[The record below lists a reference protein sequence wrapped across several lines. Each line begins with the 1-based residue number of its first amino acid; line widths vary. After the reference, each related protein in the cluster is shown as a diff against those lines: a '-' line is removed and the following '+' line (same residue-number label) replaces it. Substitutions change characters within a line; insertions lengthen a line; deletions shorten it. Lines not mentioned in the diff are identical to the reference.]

1 MTSNTS
7 FLVGSVGCF
16 TSRQQS
22 PTIQIFPQNH
32 HRPPGLRSSDPANTH
47 SNNLSIYTT
56 RDPAHTTSTIM
67 ASPPPSA
74 LSPPGPSSLALPRQR
89 TGPSLT
95 LPNGAPAP
103 KPRRKPSTASATSS
117 SHPLRQTS
125 FPPPE
130 GYGSNHNAMYSPEGS
145 ADFSDSEITSAIS
158 GMTGN
163 AGGDGNGAGKKRKRG
178 EKRARGR
185 PPKNAAAGG
194 DDARS
199 TTGTLKGAASTT
211 GKAAEEAE
219 EEEEEDEEDA
229 AGGRGLIDENAVL
242 MEETDKRGKEFL
254 VHMPEWQLERHGTWK
269 RSKLKQPTVKTLVNQ
284 TLSQSVPQN
293 VILVVQ
299 AYTKMFAGL
308 IIEGARDVQAEW
320 AAVAEKRPDG
330 EDNHVLKTLRGE
342 GSEVAAKDRIEKEKK
357 NKEEAKQGETN
368 GDNPEAMDVD
378 ADADVPVKK
387 EDDDSPT
394 VNGLSNSEDTQ
405 TEAGDSSTQPNGH
418 QNGDEEKAPPV
429 LEASMGVRRQIEEV
443 DLGPLLPDHLRE
455 ALRRYKKAQYGGT
468 VGFTGLSLEGK
479 NNAAARMGGR
489 KLFK

>member
-1 MTSNTS
+1 
-7 FLVGSVGCF
+7 
-16 TSRQQS
+16 
-22 PTIQIFPQNH
+22 
-32 HRPPGLRSSDPANTH
+32 
-47 SNNLSIYTT
+47 
-56 RDPAHTTSTIM
+56 
-67 ASPPPSA
+67 
-74 LSPPGPSSLALPRQR
+74 
-89 TGPSLT
+89 
-95 LPNGAPAP
+95 
-103 KPRRKPSTASATSS
+103 
-117 SHPLRQTS
+117 
-125 FPPPE
+125 
-130 GYGSNHNAMYSPEGS
+130 MYSPEGS

-185 PPKNAAAGG
+185 PPKNGATGG

-199 TTGTLKGAASTT
+199 ATGTLKGAGSTT
-211 GKAAEEAE
+211 GKGKAAEEAE

-229 AGGRGLIDENAVL
+229 AGGRALVDENALL
-242 MEETDKRGKEFL
+242 MEETDRRGKEFL
-254 VHMPEWQLERHGTWK
+254 VHMPEWQLDRHGTWK
-269 RSKLKQPTVKTLVNQ
+269 RSKLKKETVKTLVNQ
-284 TLSQSVPQN
+284 TLSQSVPAN
-293 VILVVQ
+293 VVQVVQ
-299 AYTKMFAGL
+299 AYTKMFSGL

-330 EDNHVLKTLRGE
+330 EDNHVLKKLRGE
-342 GSEVAAKDRIEKEKK
+342 DLKAADKDRIEQEKLEEEKK
-357 NKEEAKQGETN
+357 KQYHAN
-368 GDNPEAMDVD
+368 GNNSDVMDVD

-405 TEAGDSSTQPNGH
+405 TEAGDSSTQPNGQ
-418 QNGDEEKAPPV
+418 QNGDEEGEKAPPV
-429 LEASMGVRRQIEEV
+429 LEASMGVRRQIDEV

-455 ALRRYKKAQYGGT
+455 SLRRYKKSQYGGT

>member
-1 MTSNTS
+1 
-7 FLVGSVGCF
+7 
-16 TSRQQS
+16 
-22 PTIQIFPQNH
+22 
-32 HRPPGLRSSDPANTH
+32 
-47 SNNLSIYTT
+47 
-56 RDPAHTTSTIM
+56 
-67 ASPPPSA
+67 
-74 LSPPGPSSLALPRQR
+74 
-89 TGPSLT
+89 
-95 LPNGAPAP
+95 
-103 KPRRKPSTASATSS
+103 
-117 SHPLRQTS
+117 
-125 FPPPE
+125 
-130 GYGSNHNAMYSPEGS
+130 MYSPEGS

-158 GMTGN
+158 GVTGN
-163 AGGDGNGAGKKRKRG
+163 AGGDGTGAGKKRKRG

-211 GKAAEEAE
+211 GKPGEEAE
-219 EEEEEDEEDA
+219 EEEEEEEEDVA
-229 AGGRGLIDENAVL
+229 AGGRALGDESAAL
-242 MEETDKRGKEFL
+242 LEEADIRGKEFL
-254 VHMPEWQLERHGTWK
+254 LHMPEWQLDRHGTWK
-269 RSKLKQPTVKTLVNQ
+269 RSKLKRETVKTLVNQ

-293 VILVVQ
+293 VVLVVQ
-299 AYTKMFAGL
+299 AYSKMFAGL
-308 IIEGARDVQAEW
+308 LIESARDVQAEW

-330 EDNHVLKTLRGE
+330 EDNHVLKKLRGE
-342 GSEVAAKDRIEKEKK
+342 DRIEKEKLEEENK
-357 NKEEAKQGETN
+357 NKATAKEGETN
-368 GDNPEAMDVD
+368 GDNPEGMDVD

-405 TEAGDSSTQPNGH
+405 TEAGDSSTQPNGQ
-418 QNGDEEKAPPV
+418 QNGDGEKAPPV
-429 LEASMGVRRQIEEV
+429 IEASMGVRRQIDEV

>member
-1 MTSNTS
+1 
-7 FLVGSVGCF
+7 
-16 TSRQQS
+16 
-22 PTIQIFPQNH
+22 
-32 HRPPGLRSSDPANTH
+32 
-47 SNNLSIYTT
+47 
-56 RDPAHTTSTIM
+56 M

-89 TGPSLT
+89 AGPALT

-158 GMTGN
+158 GVTGN
-163 AGGDGNGAGKKRKRG
+163 AGGDGGGTGKKRKRG

-185 PPKNAAAGG
+185 PPKNSAAGG

-211 GKAAEEAE
+211 GKAEEAE
-219 EEEEEDEEDA
+219 EEEEEEEDDA
-229 AGGRGLIDENAVL
+229 AGGRALLDENAIL
-242 MEETDKRGKEFL
+242 MEEADRRGKKFL
-254 VHMPEWQLERHGTWK
+254 LQMPEWQLERHGTWK
-269 RSKLKQPTVKTLVNQ
+269 RSKLKGQTVRTLVNQ
-284 TLSQSVPQN
+284 TLSQSVPAN
-293 VILVVQ
+293 VITVVQ

-308 IIEGARDVQAEW
+308 IVEGARDVQAEW

-330 EDNHVLKTLRGE
+330 EDNHVAKKLRGE
-342 GSEVAAKDRIEKEKK
+342 GSEAAEKDRIEKAKAEEEKK
-357 NKEEAKQGETN
+357 KKAKEGETN
-368 GDNPEAMDVD
+368 GDKSDVMEVD
-378 ADADVPVKK
+378 AEADVPIKK
-387 EDDDSPT
+387 EDDSQT
-394 VNGLSNSEDTQ
+394 VNGFSNSDSTQ
-405 TEAGDSSTQPNGH
+405 TEAGDNSTQPNGQH
-418 QNGDEEKAPPV
+418 TGDNGEEAPPV

-443 DLGPLLPDHLRE
+443 DRGPLLPDHLRE

-479 NNAAARMGGR
+479 DNAAARMGGR